1 MDDEV
6 LTVGIV
12 GLGAH
17 GTTHA
22 RVITE
27 LGHDLAG
34 ADAESDARAAFE
46 ERFDAPTY
54 EHPADLFDAD
64 VDAVVVS
71 TPTSLH
77 EPVAI
82 DAFEAG
88 LDVLLEKPLAADVE
102 SAEAIAEA
110 ADRTGRICMVGFHH
124 RFENLFRLLESY
136 VDESYFGDLSH
147 VDATFVR
154 RRGIPGRG
162 TWYTSADLAGGGVVM
177 DSGSHALDMV
187 LALFD
192 WPEIEHVAATTR
204 SEFGRR
210 EDYAHLYMYGDD
222 GDARMYDVE
231 DSATAFL
238 EFADGRTASIDV
250 AWAANA
256 EAAHTYEL
264 RGTEAGAYVD
274 VTNPADAVREGTRYE
289 FQLNEVR
296 SGPVDHYVDA
306 EVTCEE
312 NDPYRA
318 EQQAFLEAV
327 RTGERPDRN
336 SVHEA
341 LAVQR
346 AVERIYE
353 AAERSGRN

>member
-1 MDDEV
+1 MPSEP

-22 RVITE
+22 RVLEE
-27 LGHDLAG
+27 LGHGLVG
-34 ADAESDARAAFE
+34 ADADPEARTEFAQ
-46 ERFDAPTY
+46 RFDAPTH
-54 EHPADLFDAD
+54 EHPADLFETD

-77 EPVAI
+77 ETVTI

-88 LDVLLEKPLAADVE
+88 LDVLLEKPLADSLE
-102 SAEAIAEA
+102 SARRIADA
-110 ADRTGRICMVGFHH
+110 ADRTDCVCMVGFHH
-124 RFENLFRLLESY
+124 AYENVFRVLQSY
-136 VDESYFGDLSH
+136 VDRGYFGDVTHLE
-147 VDATFVR
+147 ATFVR

-162 TWYTSADLAGGGVVM
+162 TWYTSAELAGGGVLM
-177 DSGSHALDMV
+177 DSGSHALHMV
-187 LALFD
+187 LSLLD
-192 WPEIEHVAATTR
+192 WPAVADVSATTR
-204 SEFGRR
+204 SEFGPR
-210 EDYAHLYMYGDD
+210 EEYAYLSMYGED
-222 GDARMYDVE
+222 GEAQMYDVE

-238 EFADGRTASIDV
+238 EFEDGRTAELDV

-264 RGTEAGAYVD
+264 RGTDAGAFVD
-274 VTNPADAVREGTRYE
+274 VTNPADAVRTGTRYDFE
-289 FQLNEVR
+289 LNEVR

-306 EVTCEE
+306 ELTCDE

-318 EQQAFLEAV
+318 EQEAFLEAV
-327 RTGERPDRN
+327 RGGERPERN

-341 LAVQR
+341 LTVQR
-346 AVERIYE
+346 AIERIYE
-353 AAERSGRN
+353 AAGD